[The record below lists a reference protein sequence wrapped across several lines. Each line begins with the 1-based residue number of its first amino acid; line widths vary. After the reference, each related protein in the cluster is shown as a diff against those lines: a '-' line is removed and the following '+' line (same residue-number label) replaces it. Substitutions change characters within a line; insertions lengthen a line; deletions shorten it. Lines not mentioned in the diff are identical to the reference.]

1 MDGNNRWSKIN
12 NIKSYDSYKL
22 GAKKLLNLSYFIFN
36 NYKTINYIS
45 AFALSTHNMKRT
57 KSILKIIYEVFEYFL
72 DKFPDNKYNYKL
84 KFIGNLNIFSKKIRD
99 KISSIEKINS
109 NSKKKLIIFINYSGT
124 SDIINAHKKYIES
137 NTKTIFKIEDFI
149 MTKGLPNPDILIRSG
164 GFQRLSDYMIFN
176 LTFTELFF
184 SSKLWPDLKTNDIK
198 KFINKYKTIERKFGI

>member
-184 SSKLWPDLKTNDIK
+184 HQSYGQI
-198 KFINKYKTIERKFGI
+198 